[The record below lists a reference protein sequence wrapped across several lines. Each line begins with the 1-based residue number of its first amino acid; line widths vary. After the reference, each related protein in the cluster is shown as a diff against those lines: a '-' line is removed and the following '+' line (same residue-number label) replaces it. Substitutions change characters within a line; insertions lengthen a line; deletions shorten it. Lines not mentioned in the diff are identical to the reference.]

1 MKNHFIK
8 NITIQNFKCFQNLHL
23 EGMENVNL
31 IGGKNNVGK
40 TAFLEAVELLVSSN
54 ETYYLAVNIYNLLR
68 RRQLNQVNQDS
79 TDFILDFIKEDEHQ
93 IKISTESKKC
103 EICLNLQSN
112 GIDFEPEFDE
122 ERENLIPTTSLSLAI
137 NGDKKSFPLERL
149 LRRTPFFM
157 RQISN
162 MRQISKMDMDK
173 VNFVGSTKTKER
185 EIAILYG
192 SLVDLDREDFL
203 NDSLRLFD
211 DNIIS
216 IKQRATKNNVILK
229 LKLKDRQAP
238 VLLSSLGEGL
248 NRYIA
253 ILCAIWASKDGFLL
267 IDEIENGIHYTNYP
281 KLWQLIFQA
290 SAEANCQLFI
300 TSHSKECIDAF
311 NKVQLENNS
320 NQSAYFEF
328 YKNLKTDMITA
339 SKRDQEQLNYS
350 LTHQGRMR
358 GE

>member
-8 NITIQNFKCFQNLHL
+8 NITLQNFKCFQNLHL
-23 EGMENVNL
+23 EGLENVNL

-54 ETYYLAVNIYNLLR
+54 ETYQLAVNIYNLLT
-68 RRQLNQVNQDS
+68 RRQLNQDS
-79 TDFILDFIKEDEHQ
+79 TDFILDFIKENESQ
-93 IKISTESKKC
+93 IKISADHKIC
-103 EICLNLQSN
+103 EMHLKRQTNEL
-112 GIDFEPEFDE
+112 GFDPEFDE
-122 ERENLIPTTSLSLAI
+122 ERGNLIPTTSLSLAI
-137 NGDKKSFPLERL
+137 NGHEKSIPVERL
-149 LRRTPFFM
+149 LRP
-157 RQISN
+157 
-162 MRQISKMDMDK
+162 KMPLIKEMNLEMDK
-173 VNFVGSTKTKER
+173 VNFVGSTKTDER
-185 EIAILYG
+185 EIAVLYG

-203 NDSLRLFD
+203 NESLRLFD
-211 DNIIS
+211 DNLIS

-229 LKLKDRQAP
+229 LKLKDRQTP
-238 VLLSSLGEGL
+238 VLLSALGEGL

-300 TSHSKECIDAF
+300 TSHSKECIEAF
-311 NKVQLENNS
+311 NEVQLEDKS

-328 YKNLKTDMITA
+328 YQNLKTDMITA
-339 SKRDQEQLNYS
+339 SKRDKEQLNYS

>member
-8 NITIQNFKCFQNLHL
+8 NITIENFKCFQKLHI

-54 ETYYLAVNIYNLLR
+54 EPNELMVNIYNLLT
-68 RRQLNQVNQDS
+68 RRQVHQDS
-79 TDFILDFIKEDEHQ
+79 TEDFILDFIKEDERQ

-103 EICLNLQSN
+103 EICLNIQSD
-112 GIDFEPEFDE
+112 GVYFEPEFDE

-137 NGDKKSFPLERL
+137 NGDKKSFPIERL
-149 LRRTPFFM
+149 LRRTAFFM

-162 MRQISKMDMDK
+162 MRQISKMDK

-192 SLVDLDREDFL
+192 SLVDLEREDFL
-203 NDSLRLFD
+203 NDSLRKFD
-211 DNIIS
+211 DNLIS
-216 IKQRATKNNVILK
+216 IKQRVTKKNVFLK
-229 LKLKDRQAP
+229 LKLKDRQTP

-253 ILCAIWASKDGFLL
+253 VLCAIWASKDGFLL
-267 IDEIENGIHYTNYP
+267 IDEIENGIHYTNYS

-300 TSHSKECIDAF
+300 TSHSKECIEAF
-311 NKVQLENNS
+311 NKVQLEDQS
-320 NQSAYFEF
+320 NRGAYFEF
-328 YKNLKTDMITA
+328 YKNLKTNMITA
-339 SKRDQEQLNYS
+339 SKRDKKQLNYS

>member
-1 MKNHFIK
+1 MKTHFIK
-8 NITIQNFKCFQNLHL
+8 NITIENFKCFQHLHI
-23 EGMENVNL
+23 EGMERINL

-54 ETYYLAVNIYNLLR
+54 EPYELAVNIYNLLT
-68 RRQLNQVNQDS
+68 RRQLNQDS
-79 TDFILDFIKEDEHQ
+79 TALVLDLIKEDESQ
-93 IKISTESKKC
+93 IKISTENKICEMYLKK
-103 EICLNLQSN
+103 QTD
-112 GIDFEPEFDE
+112 GVDFEPEFDE
-122 ERENLIPTTSLSLAI
+122 AIEDIIPTTSLSLAI
-137 NGDKKSFPLERL
+137 NGHEKSFPLERL
-149 LRRTPFFM
+149 LRR
-157 RQISN
+157 
-162 MRQISKMDMDK
+162 KMSLLTKRDLK
-173 VNFVGSTKTKER
+173 INHVNLIGSAKTIET
-185 EIAILYG
+185 EIAVLYG

-203 NDSLRLFD
+203 NESLKLFD

-229 LKLKDRQAP
+229 LKLKDRQTP

-253 ILCAIWASKDGFLL
+253 VLCAIWASKEGFLL
-267 IDEIENGIHYTNYP
+267 IDEVENGIHYTNYP

-300 TSHSKECIDAF
+300 TSHSKECIEAF
-311 NKVQLENNS
+311 NKVQLEDNS
-320 NQSAYFEF
+320 SRGAYFEF
-328 YKNLKTDMITA
+328 YKNLKTNLITA
-339 SKRDQEQLNYS
+339 SKRDHEQLNYS

>member
-8 NITIQNFKCFQNLHL
+8 NISIENFKCFQKLHI

-54 ETYYLAVNIYNLLR
+54 EPYELAVNIYNLLT
-68 RRQLNQVNQDS
+68 RRQSHQDS
-79 TDFILDFIKEDEHQ
+79 SDFILDFIKEDERQ
-93 IKISTESKKC
+93 IKMSTDYKKC
-103 EICLNLQSN
+103 EMCLNVQADRV
-112 GIDFEPEFDE
+112 DFEPEFGE

-137 NGDKKSFPLERL
+137 NGNKKSFSVERL
-149 LRRTPFFM
+149 LRPTAFLM
-157 RQISN
+157 RQF
-162 MRQISKMDMDK
+162 SKIDK
-173 VNFVGSTKTKER
+173 VNFIDSAKPRER

-203 NDSLRLFD
+203 NDSLRKFD
-211 DNIIS
+211 DNLIS

-229 LKLKDRQAP
+229 LKLKDRQTP

-253 ILCAIWASKDGFLL
+253 ILCAIWASKEGFLL
-267 IDEIENGIHYTNYP
+267 IDEIENGIHYTNYS

-300 TSHSKECIDAF
+300 TSHSKECIEAF
-311 NKVQLENNS
+311 NQFQLEDQS
-320 NQSAYFEF
+320 NRGAYFEF
-328 YKNLKTDMITA
+328 YKNLKTNMITA
-339 SKRDQEQLNYS
+339 SKRDKEQLNYS